1 MFLKKH
7 PRFKDGKDHIYY
19 SLCETVRTERGP
31 RQRKVCYP
39 GELNCDGER
48 AWRKVIQ
55 VVDAKGETRQLSL
68 FPEGVCLPPEKD
80 VVSVRLSG
88 VRWERPRDFGDVY
101 AAWALWQRL
110 GLDEFY
116 RQQIDQAEDT
126 ADVPWSLV
134 AALLTINRLCAPR
147 SELFI
152 DEKWYRRTALDDV
165 PGVPDEKVTKDRLYH
180 CLDLLI
186 KNKDAVEK
194 HLKAK
199 WGELFGATY
208 DILLYDLT
216 STYFEGAAEG
226 NPQAKRGHSR
236 DHRSDCK
243 QVIIALIVSEEGFPS
258 AFEVPDGNRR
268 DVTTLQDM
276 LDIIDNKYGHARRV
290 WIFDRGVVS
299 EENLKVLRT
308 RKTPYIVGTPRSA
321 LKAYEKELTSSDWQR
336 IRDEVEVH
344 SVPRVSGDETFLL
357 ARSVGRQKKEKAMRE
372 LAMKRLEAGFTK
384 LAKAVS
390 VGRLKDDKKIHI
402 KIGQLLGRYPSVA
415 RLYAAEL
422 REESGVRAFRWSVR
436 QDRLHLRQI
445 TEGAYLLRT
454 NLKDMELAK
463 LWDIYRQLTEA
474 EAAFRAIRSE
484 RMVRPIW
491 HHKEK
496 RAQAHILVAF
506 LGYALWVT
514 LKHSLKGSNFLHEYD
529 YDVSPWE
536 ALHTLSRIKSGD
548 LILPTTDGRTLRLRR
563 VCEPDQ
569 DSRNVLGKLK
579 ISLPGLIWAGEQM

>member
-7 PRFKDGKDHIYY
+7 PRFKDGKDHVYY
-19 SLCETVRTERGP
+19 SPCETVRTELGP
-31 RQRKVCYP
+31 RQRKVCYL
-39 GELNCDGER
+39 GELNSDGER
-48 AWRKVIQ
+48 AWRKVIE

-68 FPEGVCLPPEKD
+68 FPEGVRLPPEKD

-88 VRWERPRDFGDVY
+88 IRWERPRDFGDVY
-101 AAWALWQRL
+101 AAWSLWQRL

-116 RQQIDQAEDT
+116 RRQLDEAEDT
-126 ADVPWSLV
+126 ADVPWSLA
-134 AALLTINRLCAPR
+134 AALLTINRLRAPR

-152 DEKWYRRTALDDV
+152 DEKWHRQTALDDV
-165 PGVPDEKVTKDRLYH
+165 LGVPDEKVTKDRLYR

-186 KNKDAVEK
+186 ENKDAVEK

-199 WGELFGATY
+199 WGELFGASY

-236 DHRSDCK
+236 DHRPDCK
-243 QVIIALIVSEEGFPS
+243 PVIIALIVSEEGFPF
-258 AFEVPDGNRR
+258 AFEVLDGNRR
-268 DVTTLQDM
+268 DATTLADM
-276 LDIIDNKYGHARRV
+276 LDVIDNKYGYARRIWV
-290 WIFDRGVVS
+290 FDRGVAS
-299 EENLKVLRT
+299 EDNLKILRA
-308 RKTPYIVGTPRSA
+308 RKTPCVAGTPRSM
-321 LKAYEKELTSSDWQR
+321 LKAYEKELTSSDWKKVK
-336 IRDEVEVH
+336 DEVEIH
-344 SVPRVSGDETFLL
+344 HVPRVSGEETFILV
-357 ARSVGRQKKEKAMRE
+357 RSVGRRKKEKAMRE
-372 LAMKRLEAGFTK
+372 LAMKRLEAGFAT
-384 LAKAVS
+384 LAKSVS
-390 VGRLKDDKKIHI
+390 AGRLKDDKKIHVR
-402 KIGQLLGRYPSVA
+402 IGQLLGRYPSVA

-422 REESGVRAFRWSVR
+422 REENGARVFRWNVR

-463 LWDIYRQLTEA
+463 LWDIYMQLTEA
-474 EAAFRAIRSE
+474 EAAFRAIKSE
-484 RMVRPIW
+484 LMVRPIW

-514 LKHSLKGSNFLHEYD
+514 LKHSLKGSSFLHEYD

-536 ALHTLSRIKSGD
+536 ALQRLSKIKSGD
-548 LILPTTDGRTLRLRR
+548 IILPTTDGRTLRLRR
-563 VCEPDQ
+563 VCDPDQ
-569 DSRNVLGKLK
+569 DSRNVLEKLK
-579 ISLPGLIWAGEQM
+579 IPLPGLIWAGEQM